1 MISHSFLKCSLIK
14 LRYNWEGEGDVGD
27 KLTHVEVVNPEVCGR
42 VKVKIKPTW
51 NASMETEFFFL
62 MVLFADR
69 ARLVWVKVDV
79 EVVVSVEK

>member
-42 VKVKIKPTW
+42 VKVKIKPT
-51 NASMETEFFFL
+51 
-62 MVLFADR
+62 
-69 ARLVWVKVDV
+69 
-79 EVVVSVEK
+79 